1 MLFHWCS
8 VVVFVFMPAWF
19 LMRKSAITWVTDS
32 FFNILFFYGLFK
44 ISCFVFAF
52 TLWLWWVRACF
63 LWVYSMWSLL
73 NFVHLQIHVLY
84 QIWKLFSHYFFKYVS
99 APISFSSSS
108 RTITIMYKNLWY
120 CPTDL
125 WESVHFLSNF
135 FSSPFSRL
143 DNFYWLTFKLI
154 GPFFSSPPV
163 CFWGLLVDILVLLLC
178 LSIDKFPLGSL
189 AYLFLCW
196 KGQSFHSFWECSPL
210 MNE

>member
-1 MLFHWCS
+1 MS
-8 VVVFVFMPAWF
+8 
-19 LMRKSAITWVTDS
+19 KSMFS
-32 FFNILFFYGLFK
+32 L
-44 ISCFVFAF
+44 S
-52 TLWLWWVRACF
+52 
-63 LWVYSMWSLL
+63 YSMWSLL

-84 QIWKLFSHYFFKYVS
+84 QIWKIFSHYFFKYVS

-120 CPTDL
+120 CPTGL

-135 FSSPFSRL
+135 FSSVFSRL

-154 GPFFSSPPV
+154 GPFFSSPPF

-178 LSIDKFPLGSL
+178 LSIQKFPLGSL

-196 KGQSFHSFWECSPL
+196 KCLSSFILRMFTLNEWIIIIRCALKYLTIPTSRSF
-210 MNE
+210 